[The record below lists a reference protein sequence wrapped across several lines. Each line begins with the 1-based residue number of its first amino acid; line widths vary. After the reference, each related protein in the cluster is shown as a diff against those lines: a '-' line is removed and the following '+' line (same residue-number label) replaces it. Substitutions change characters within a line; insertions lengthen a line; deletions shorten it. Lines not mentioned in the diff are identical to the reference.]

1 VQAYLTSEGVRRPL
15 IRVGVDRWGD
25 AAGVLLRLRQNGT
38 DAAVMDE
45 SLPMFSAAFAAT
57 GREDVLITLADGD
70 LHRQLRERP
79 GTSVLLEADPLFVDA
94 EKIVPRR

>member
-1 VQAYLTSEGVRRPL
+1 
-15 IRVGVDRWGD
+15 
-25 AAGVLLRLRQNGT
+25 
-38 DAAVMDE
+38 MDE